1 MLQSPLPVGDGHGWP
16 SAAEDMDVERR
27 QGARDPQDVGSAGED
42 TDVGSRPGG
51 GVRSIDSS
59 VYER

>member
-16 SAAEDMDVERR
+16 SVAEDMDIERR
-27 QGARDPQDVGSAGED
+27 QKVRDPHDVGSAGGD